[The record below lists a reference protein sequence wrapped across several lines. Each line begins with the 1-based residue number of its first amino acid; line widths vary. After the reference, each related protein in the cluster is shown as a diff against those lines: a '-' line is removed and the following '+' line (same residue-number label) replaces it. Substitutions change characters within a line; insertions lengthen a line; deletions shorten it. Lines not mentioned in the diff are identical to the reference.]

1 MQYRDLEFR
10 YDGDDALDPDSEYTR
25 QLSTRKQYSQQ
36 RPPRMKRRKS
46 AKSSHPGCGIS
57 ARRNHRWSW

>member
-10 YDGDDALDPDSEYTR
+10 YDADDTLEPDSEYTR
-25 QLSTRKQYSQQ
+25 QMASKKQYSQKRKPQ
-36 RPPRMKRRKS
+36 LKRRKS
-46 AKSSHPGCGIS
+46 AKSSHPGCGMG

>member
-1 MQYRDLEFR
+1 MQYRDQEFR
-10 YDGDDALDPDSEYTR
+10 YDADDATDPDSEYTR
-25 QLSTRKQYSQQ
+25 QLSNRKQYSQK
-36 RPPRMKRRKS
+36 RTPRLKRRKS